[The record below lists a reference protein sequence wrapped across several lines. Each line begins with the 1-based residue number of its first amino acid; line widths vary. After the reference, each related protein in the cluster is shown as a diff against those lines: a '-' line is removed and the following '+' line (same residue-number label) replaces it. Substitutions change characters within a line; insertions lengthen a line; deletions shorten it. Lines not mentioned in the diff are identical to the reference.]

1 MGDDVIPVVE
11 CAKFLGVH
19 FDRRLSF
26 IPHLNYVKNRCLKA
40 LNLVK
45 VCAAR
50 GLGADRNTKLM
61 LYRSLVRSKLDYGA
75 VVYSSAR
82 PSYLK
87 TLETIQNQGLR
98 VALNAFRTS
107 PTTSLHVEAGE
118 LPLHLRH
125 LQLSMMYFLK
135 IQANDSNPAKT
146 CVHNG
151 NYDVWF
157 NLRRN
162 TIPTLRHRLRFHI
175 QNAEIPLNNLFVL
188 PNPFSPPPLPPAPP
202 PFIDSPPQYNQPPP
216 WLLQLPPVNMN
227 LRGINKA
234 STPTS
239 AINSI
244 FRLEMLRFP
253 DACFVFTD
261 GSKTGARSASAMV
274 SPVETYAVRITDNA
288 SVFTA
293 EAFALK
299 LAIRRIQ
306 ICRDHRD
313 FVICSDSLSVLQALA
328 SGRLDNPVIRDVL
341 YEYNAVRGRRVAF
354 LWVPSHCGIP
364 GNELADVAAK
374 NALQNDVHDVLLPYT
389 DYRPLVRAYVIDLWR
404 QEWTQEP
411 RNKLFR
417 SGAEVNTTRSLMTSP
432 RDETVWTRL
441 RIGHCYLTHG
451 HLLRREPPP
460 VCTHCRCIYSIRHI
474 LISCTYLHNVRQRH
488 FSASSLRDLFS
499 SVPTR
504 RILNFLKDIRI
515 YHKI

>member
-1 MGDDVIPVVE
+1 M
-11 CAKFLGVH
+11 
-19 FDRRLSF
+19 
-26 IPHLNYVKNRCLKA
+26 
-40 LNLVK
+40 
-45 VCAAR
+45 
-50 GLGADRNTKLM
+50 
-61 LYRSLVRSKLDYGA
+61 
-75 VVYSSAR
+75 
-82 PSYLK
+82 
-87 TLETIQNQGLR
+87 
-98 VALNAFRTS
+98 
-107 PTTSLHVEAGE
+107 
-118 LPLHLRH
+118 
-125 LQLSMMYFLK
+125 
-135 IQANDSNPAKT
+135 
-146 CVHNG
+146 
-151 NYDVWF
+151 
-157 NLRRN
+157 
-162 TIPTLRHRLRFHI
+162 
-175 QNAEIPLNNLFVL
+175 
-188 PNPFSPPPLPPAPP
+188 
-202 PFIDSPPQYNQPPP
+202 
-216 WLLQLPPVNMN
+216 
-227 LRGINKA
+227 
-234 STPTS
+234 
-239 AINSI
+239 
-244 FRLEMLRFP
+244 
-253 DACFVFTD
+253 
-261 GSKTGARSASAMV
+261 
-274 SPVETYAVRITDNA
+274 
-288 SVFTA
+288 
-293 EAFALK
+293 
-299 LAIRRIQ
+299 
-306 ICRDHRD
+306 
-313 FVICSDSLSVLQALA
+313 
-328 SGRLDNPVIRDVL
+328 IRDVL